1 MDIQKSQLQE
11 GKKKHAPAL
20 TIQEQIDNLKS
31 IGLSITDE
39 SAAEKFLNDVS
50 YFRFIKAYSLGL
62 KSRNGNYYKSV
73 TFAQLEE
80 LYRFNANFR
89 TLLFPQIE
97 KIEINLR
104 CRISNYFSL
113 KYGVLGYKDK
123 RNFTN
128 YPDVFIDEIQREINR
143 NRRTPFI
150 RNFQQNYENGD
161 VPFYTLVEILSFG
174 TLSKFFK
181 NMKNADKKE
190 IARSYNIHY
199 KYLESWVESI
209 SYVRNLCAHYGR
221 LYNAKFTKKPQLYK
235 QEAALGIANDRI
247 MGTLVC
253 LKYLLPNDRHWIE
266 FLDTTELL
274 FEKYPFVDKSKMGFP
289 ENWKGILMP

>member
-161 VPFYTLVEILSFG
+161 VPFYALVEILSFG

-199 KYLESWVESI
+199 KI
-209 SYVRNLCAHYGR
+209 GRAH
-221 LYNAKFTKKPQLYK
+221 
-235 QEAALGIANDRI
+235 
-247 MGTLVC
+247 V
-253 LKYLLPNDRHWIE
+253 
-266 FLDTTELL
+266 
-274 FEKYPFVDKSKMGFP
+274 
-289 ENWKGILMP
+289 